1 MHGRHH
7 VTYDDIRALATPIMR
22 HRILLN
28 FQAESDKLTQ
38 DDIIKKLLEAK
49 PVPKA

>member
-1 MHGRHH
+1 MQRRYH
-7 VTYDDIRALATPIMR
+7 VAYEDVTALMRPILR

-38 DDIIKKLLEAK
+38 DDILKQLLEAK
-49 PVPKA
+49 PVPRA

>member
-1 MHGRHH
+1 
-7 VTYDDIRALATPIMR
+7 MR